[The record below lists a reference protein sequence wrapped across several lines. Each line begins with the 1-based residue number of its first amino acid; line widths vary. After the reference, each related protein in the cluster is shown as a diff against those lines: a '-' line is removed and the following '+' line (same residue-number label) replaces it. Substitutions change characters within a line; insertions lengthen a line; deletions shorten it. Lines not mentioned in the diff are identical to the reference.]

1 MEATGAAGV
10 RQRGR
15 GALLSRQTTV
25 EPETPRELR
34 ALPAPDTPEGREL
47 SAIDRRLHQLV
58 AAVYSGGSALGYDT
72 EQSKEALLFTWD
84 QLTKYI
90 AGLGLDHE
98 DVYYG
103 SMSPQH
109 LDEALG
115 IASSPSQSGRGAPP
129 SHLTG
134 GGPWSLHNLAA
145 LEVDKQMQTLWRL
158 ERQLQEG
165 FWGRDNWKKS
175 QIRMY
180 GQPIGD
186 MPFDDLILDTIEQV
200 GLPRKWGML
209 PHRVDIRGRVEAD
222 PWTESQVT
230 QEQFETVDRRFKEAM
245 DDHIRSTGLR
255 DARDYLQGV
264 DLHHAGHIV
273 GIGQQHG
280 QGLDHMREMLGS
292 GARREQRLQHIA
304 QSMEMHGSGAPNTR
318 PSAQMLQVSAARLTR
333 KAVTGP
339 PHAGASAPTVIA
351 GTGLIAPAPGW
362 HYMATGELMKDPE

>member
-1 MEATGAAGV
+1 MEATGAAM
-10 RQRGR
+10 Q
-15 GALLSRQTTV
+15 
-25 EPETPRELR
+25 
-34 ALPAPDTPEGREL
+34 
-47 SAIDRRLHQLV
+47 
-58 AAVYSGGSALGYDT
+58 
-72 EQSKEALLFTWD
+72 
-84 QLTKYI
+84 
-90 AGLGLDHE
+90 
-98 DVYYG
+98 
-103 SMSPQH
+103 
-109 LDEALG
+109 
-115 IASSPSQSGRGAPP
+115 
-129 SHLTG
+129 TG
-134 GGPWSLHNLAA
+134 GGPWSLHDLAA
-145 LEVDKQMQTLWRL
+145 REVDKQMQTLWRL
-158 ERQLQEG
+158 EGQLKEG
-165 FWGRDNWKKS
+165 FWGRDNMKKS

-209 PHRVDIRGRVEAD
+209 PHRVDIRGRVEAN

-318 PSAQMLQVSAARLTR
+318 PSAQMLQVSAARVTR
-333 KAVTGP
+333 KAVTGQ

>member
-1 MEATGAAGV
+1 M
-10 RQRGR
+10 Q
-15 GALLSRQTTV
+15 
-25 EPETPRELR
+25 
-34 ALPAPDTPEGREL
+34 
-47 SAIDRRLHQLV
+47 
-58 AAVYSGGSALGYDT
+58 
-72 EQSKEALLFTWD
+72 
-84 QLTKYI
+84 
-90 AGLGLDHE
+90 
-98 DVYYG
+98 
-103 SMSPQH
+103 
-109 LDEALG
+109 
-115 IASSPSQSGRGAPP
+115 
-129 SHLTG
+129 TG

-158 ERQLQEG
+158 EGQLKEG
-165 FWGRDNWKKS
+165 FWGRDNMKKS

-209 PHRVDIRGRVEAD
+209 PHRVDIRGRVEAN

-245 DDHIRSTGLR
+245 DDYIRSTGLR

-264 DLHHAGHIV
+264 DLHHAGYIV
-273 GIGQQHG
+273 GVGQQRG
-280 QGLDHMREMLGS
+280 WGLGHMREMLGS

-351 GTGLIAPAPGW
+351 GTGLIAPAPCFKRFIEP
-362 HYMATGELMKDPE
+362 Y